1 MAPLKVRIA
10 VKNFSKKSMEICFLF
25 DCDHLCDYYRD
36 APPHACDRDALPEL
50 AAGIPCAVPVAE
62 SGP

>member
-1 MAPLKVRIA
+1 M
-10 VKNFSKKSMEICFLF
+10 KNFSKKSMEICFLF